1 MGVPNCPELFE
12 INAFSGRQQLVAGGQ
27 NGGVIGDVEQC
38 HQRIG
43 VASGKLFQW
52 LGAARR

>member
-1 MGVPNCPELFE
+1 VGVPNCPELFE